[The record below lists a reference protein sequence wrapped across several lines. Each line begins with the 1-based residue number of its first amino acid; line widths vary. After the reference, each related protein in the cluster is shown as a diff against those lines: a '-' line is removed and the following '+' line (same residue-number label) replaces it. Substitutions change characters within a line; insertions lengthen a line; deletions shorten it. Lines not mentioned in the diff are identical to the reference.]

1 MRAWTIPAIA
11 AAALTCGL
19 SGAVASE
26 FCDVPKTKD
35 GFIALRAGPG
45 MQFPIVARMRFG
57 DEMLP
62 TPIGKGDW
70 VETRHW
76 RGKTRF
82 TRGFGASR
90 NGWMHKRFIPDM
102 CG

>member
-1 MRAWTIPAIA
+1 MRIQLFLAIA
-11 AAALTCGL
+11 AAMGVVIS

>member
-1 MRAWTIPAIA
+1 MRDRFGMLLVVGLALA
-11 AAALTCGL
+11 ASPVA
-19 SGAVASE
+19 ASE
-26 FCDVPKTKD
+26 FCDVPRAKD

-45 MQFPIVARMRFG
+45 MHFPIVARMRVG

-62 TPIGKGDW
+62 TPIEKDGW

-76 RGKTRF
+76 RGKSRF
-82 TRGFGASR
+82 TKGFHASR